1 MSEITTIGLDLA
13 KSVFQVHGADAAGK
27 PVLRR
32 KLRRSQY
39 YGFFADLPRCLVAL
53 EACSGAHH
61 IARELQ
67 ELGHDVRLIPP
78 QYVKPFVKTNK
89 NDAADAEAICEAAQ
103 RPTMRFVAVKSRD
116 QQSVLMIHRA
126 RELLVRQRTMVINAL
141 RGHLAEF
148 GVHAAQGRCNAGK
161 LVENII
167 DNPDNILP
175 ELAQTTLQH
184 LVAQL
189 DQTNFKIKELE
200 QQLKDWHKENADCQR
215 LTDIPGVGL
224 ITATAVVATVGNAS
238 QFTSAR
244 QFSAWLGIVPKQFSS
259 GGKEKLGRISKH
271 GDSYIRRLLVH
282 GARASLRWSRD
293 DKTRRSEWQKNL
305 LARRPTN
312 VVLVAMA
319 NKNARIIWAMLTRR
333 QAYQA
338 EWLQRA

>member
-13 KSVFQVHGADAAGK
+13 KSVFQVHGADGAGQ

-39 YGFFADLPRCLVAL
+39 YAFFADLPHCVVAL

-67 ELGHDVRLIPP
+67 ELGHEVRLIPP

-116 QQSVLMIHRA
+116 QQSVLMIHRT
-126 RELLVRQRTMVINAL
+126 RDLLVRQRTMLINAL

-148 GVHAAQGRCNAGK
+148 GIYVAQGRCHSGK
-161 LVENII
+161 LIEII
-167 DNPDNILP
+167 TNNPDGVLP
-175 ELAQTTLQH
+175 ELAQTTLHH
-184 LVAQL
+184 LVDQL
-189 DQTNFKIKELE
+189 VHINGKIKQLE
-200 QQLKDWHKENADCQR
+200 QQLKDWHKTNADSQR
-215 LTDIPGVGL
+215 LTEVPGVGL
-224 ITATAVVATVGNAS
+224 ITATAIVATVGDAS
-238 QFTSAR
+238 QFSSAR
-244 QFSAWLGIVPKQFSS
+244 QFAAWLGIVPKQFSS
-259 GGKEKLGRISKH
+259 GGKERLGRISKH
-271 GDSYIRRLLVH
+271 GDGYIRRLLVH

-293 DKTRRSEWQKNL
+293 DKTKRSEWQKSL

-319 NKNARIIWAMLTRR
+319 NKNARIIWAMLSRK
-333 QAYQA
+333 QGYQSDRLEMA
-338 EWLQRA
+338 